1 MYDTLFSIESGQ
13 LTSLR
18 QYIKRVKNFKQSYIE
33 KKIKHQSIG
42 NKKNHYKTTIYYT
55 EILN

>member
-33 KKIKHQSIG
+33 KEIKHQSIG
-42 NKKNHYKTTIYYT
+42 NKKKIIIKLPYI
-55 EILN
+55 ILKY